1 MHIAINVY
9 AIIQMLKWC
18 KTQLGLENTN
28 YILMFRIL
36 KSYKNIINLQSTT
49 LWENMT
55 ELTKYVGTPDI
66 NKAEMI
72 QKRLL

>member
-1 MHIAINVY
+1 MY
-9 AIIQMLKWC
+9 WCTSEPSGYDRLKF
-18 KTQLGLENTN
+18 Q
-28 YILMFRIL
+28 IL